1 MMWRDMD
8 PIIIT
13 YDWLNRFYSF
23 SMVAIVSIVSR
34 CGLTVEERHIMQP
47 NKGKLALYKPLLH
60 FIVI

>member
-1 MMWRDMD
+1 MWHDMD

-23 SMVAIVSIVSR
+23 SMAAIVIIVSR
-34 CGLTVEERHIMQP
+34 CGLTVEAHHIKQP
-47 NKGKLALYKPLLH
+47 NTGKLALYKPLLH